1 MKRSA
6 MTKKLTL
13 LAMSSLLAIPVS
25 SFAAD
30 PQISDDQFQGCL
42 SNLRSAAIAAGVS
55 AQAFA
60 QYTANLDP
68 DMTVIEKL
76 NYQPEFSTP
85 IWDYLSGLVDQERVD
100 LGRQKMTQYADV
112 LRRIEAQYGVEP
124 AAVVAVWGVESNFGA
139 ISGKYSLVQAL
150 GTLSCYGRR
159 QAYFRT
165 ELYAALRILQA
176 GHIGEDRLRGSW
188 AGAFGHTQFMPSTF
202 ERLAVDFDGDGRRDI
217 VDSVPDAL
225 ASTANF
231 LKKSGW
237 QTGMPWG
244 FEVKLPTNINTDA
257 EGRRTKR
264 SLATWQ
270 QRGLSRMDGSPL
282 VQGNLSS
289 ASMAGLLAPAG
300 AGGPV
305 FLVFKNFD
313 AFYSYNAAESYALAI
328 AHLSDR
334 LKGAGPFATPWP
346 TDDPGTSRAERREI
360 QRYLLAKGYDIGEA
374 DGLIGDKT
382 RQAIQQEQARFGLPQ
397 TGRGGQRIL
406 QVLRQNTPQAGNSST
421 AVNSGT
427 AVNSS
432 AVNTPALVTA
442 PVSERSENLI
452 IQQTIRQV
460 PANRQDEPF

>member
-1 MKRSA
+1 MKRSDI
-6 MTKKLTL
+6 TKKLSL
-13 LAMSSLLAIPVS
+13 LAMAGLLTIPVS
-25 SFAAD
+25 GFAAD
-30 PQISDDQFQGCL
+30 GGVSESQFQGCL
-42 SNLRSAAIAAGVS
+42 NNLRGDAIAAGVS
-55 AQAFA
+55 GQAFDR
-60 QYTANLDP
+60 YTSNLDP
-68 DMTVIEKL
+68 DMSVVEKL

-100 LGRQKMTQYADV
+100 LGRRKMTQHADV
-112 LRRIEAQYGVEP
+112 LRRIQAQYGVEP
-124 AAVVAVWGVESNFGA
+124 AAVVAVWGVESNFGD

-159 QAYFRT
+159 QGYFRT

-176 GHIGEDRLRGSW
+176 GHISEDRLRGSW

-202 ERLAVDFDGDGRRDI
+202 ERLAVDFDGNGRRDI

-244 FEVKLPTNINTDA
+244 FEVRLPDGFNSSG
-257 EGRRTKR
+257 ESRRNKHT
-264 SLATWQ
+264 LASWQ
-270 QRGLSRMDGSPL
+270 QRGLTRVDGSPL

-289 ASMAGLLAPAG
+289 GSMAGLLAPAG
-300 AGGPV
+300 SSGPV

-334 LKGAGPFATPWP
+334 LRGAGPLVTPWP
-346 TDDPGTSRAERREI
+346 TDDPGTSRAERRQI
-360 QRYLLAKGYDIGEA
+360 QQYLLAKGYDIGEP

-382 RQAIQQEQARFGLPQ
+382 RQAIRQEQARLGLPQ

-406 QVLRQNTPQAGNSST
+406 QVLRQNAQQ
-421 AVNSGT
+421 SGQ
-427 AVNSS
+427 VSNGS
-432 AVNTPALVTA
+432 AAANTGTVSQPVPVVITA
-442 PVSERSENLI
+442 PTTEHSENLT
-452 IQQTIRQV
+452 IQQTIRQA
-460 PANRQDEPF
+460 PKNMQGEPF

>member
-1 MKRSA
+1 MKRSDI
-6 MTKKLTL
+6 TKKL
-13 LAMSSLLAIPVS
+13 SLLTMAGLLTIPVS
-25 SFAAD
+25 GFAAD
-30 PQISDDQFQGCL
+30 DGVSESQFQGCL
-42 SNLRSAAIAAGVS
+42 SNLRGDAIAAGVS
-55 AQAFA
+55 GQAFD

-85 IWDYLSGLVDQERVD
+85 IWDYLSGLVDQERVN
-100 LGRQKMTQYADV
+100 LGRQKMAQYADA
-112 LRRIEAQYGVEP
+112 LRRIQAQYGVEP
-124 AAVVAVWGVESNFGA
+124 AAVVAVWGVESNFGD

-159 QAYFRT
+159 QGYFRT

-176 GHIGEDRLRGSW
+176 GHISEERLRGSW

-244 FEVKLPTNINTDA
+244 FEVRLPAGFDDSG
-257 EGRRTKR
+257 EGRRSKR
-264 SLATWQ
+264 SLASWQ
-270 QRGLSRMDGSPL
+270 LRGLTRVDGSPL
-282 VQGNLSS
+282 VQGNLSTS
-289 ASMAGLLAPAG
+289 SMAGLLVPSDTS
-300 AGGPV
+300 GPV

-334 LKGAGPFATPWP
+334 LKGAGPLVSPWP

-360 QRYLLAKGYDIGEA
+360 QQYLLAKGYDIGEP

-382 RQAIQQEQARFGLPQ
+382 RQAIRQEQARFGLPQ

-406 QVLRQNTPQAGNSST
+406 QVLRQNAQQ
-421 AVNSGT
+421 SGQVSNGS
-427 AVNSS
+427 A
-432 AVNTPALVTA
+432 AVNTGTVSQPVPVVITA
-442 PVSERSENLI
+442 PTTEHSENLT
-452 IQQTIRQV
+452 IQQTIRQT
-460 PANRQDEPF
+460 PKNMQGEPF

>member
-1 MKRSA
+1 MKRSDI
-6 MTKKLTL
+6 TKKLSL
-13 LAMSSLLAIPVS
+13 LAMACMLTIPVS
-25 SFAAD
+25 GFAAD
-30 PQISDDQFQGCL
+30 DQFAESQFQGCL
-42 SNLRSAAIAAGVS
+42 SNLRGDAIAAGVS
-55 AQAFA
+55 GQAFD

-100 LGRQKMTQYADV
+100 LGRQKMTQYADA
-112 LRRIEAQYGVEP
+112 LQRIQAQYGVEP
-124 AAVVAVWGVESNFGA
+124 AAVVAVWGVESNFGD

-159 QAYFRT
+159 QGYFRT

-176 GHIGEDRLRGSW
+176 GHISEDRLRGSW

-237 QTGMPWG
+237 QNGMPWG
-244 FEVKLPTNINTDA
+244 FEVRLPDGFDSSG

-264 SLATWQ
+264 SLASWQ
-270 QRGLSRMDGSPL
+270 QRGLTRVDGSPL
-282 VQGNLSS
+282 VQDNLSTS
-289 ASMAGLLAPAG
+289 SMAGLLVPSDTS
-300 AGGPV
+300 GPV

-334 LKGAGPFATPWP
+334 LKGAGPLVTPWP

-360 QRYLLAKGYDIGEA
+360 QQYLLAKGYDIGEP

-382 RQAIQQEQARFGLPQ
+382 RQAIRQEQARFGLPQ

-406 QVLRQNTPQAGNSST
+406 QVLRQNAQQPGQVSNGSAAANTGTVSQPVPVITTTPTTEQ
-421 AVNSGT
+421 
-427 AVNSS
+427 
-432 AVNTPALVTA
+432 
-442 PVSERSENLI
+442 SENLT
-452 IQQTIRQV
+452 IQQTIRQA
-460 PANRQDEPF
+460 PKNMQGEPF